1 MENEHVIEYHYTKC
15 DGLECYTERLPFY
28 SWQDTAKYIE
38 ELVVEH
44 GADMEGF
51 YLVYND
57 NIVYHDN
64 IIPVRFELSVDMEFP
79 EPVKF
84 NF

>member
-1 MENEHVIEYHYTKC
+1 MENEQVIEYHYTKC
-15 DGLECYTERLPFY
+15 DGLESYTEHMPFY

-38 ELVVEH
+38 DIVVEY

-57 NIVYHDN
+57 NI
-64 IIPVRFELSVDMEFP
+64 IPVHFGLSVNIAFH

-84 NF
+84 NL